1 MDGIPPL
8 AGPHKQDQGKS
19 MTTALKPAAPEDT
32 AQQFQQATLALSELV
47 AQKPEMEK
55 LLGEMVRLCGQ
66 ALSATAAGVW
76 VTETPDNPELI
87 MEHNLRNLGLMQEN
101 RTLPGLVIAVR
112 RTAREGKPL
121 IVPPFFVDNEA
132 NDLPVNPS
140 QYELLLTPI
149 RVAAKIAMVLTMA
162 VPATSDGTRHR
173 TQLNFLQ
180 RMIASVETAM
190 TQGRLQLME
199 KDHGKSGKLLQFTH
213 QIHQHLHLQEVA
225 VDVATL
231 VRSMVDAQRATV
243 ELYPRLRKKIVAVS
257 NVDSPN
263 RRAAIF
269 EAQRLILDYVR
280 DRHVPVMLDRD
291 AAKQLV
297 SDPALQDAA
306 AAYFTTTAFDAF
318 AAAPIKH
325 DDKIIGV
332 ILAEYSTTENAQQ
345 HSTELSE
352 LARLATT
359 SVTNALQY
367 EAIPFRRSLHALS
380 QLWRKPTASKRCI
393 AYSIIGLL
401 AITASLLC
409 IPCDFALKADC
420 TVQPVVQLNVVAPMD
435 GRIINVRVR
444 AGQHVYALKDKSR
457 LPAGTVISPLVEF
470 DTTDLRA
477 SLAEQQGKE
486 AELLVQLKDVQSRGE
501 MSKIGA
507 AQLQLKQIQE
517 QIALLN
523 HQIDQATVYSPFEG
537 TVLTEHPEQKKWA
550 SARLG
555 EPLMDVASFSEWV
568 LVVDVSESDVAV
580 VRNALEKAA
589 QTHQDGISVEYI
601 FYPWPDQKYTIKAR
615 GLPTLLPAS
624 SVTSGKNVFHLQ
636 IPVNPSELPPGI
648 AMSGV
653 TGRAKIHVGKEGLL
667 VQWTRGVRRLLEMTA
682 FF

>member
-1 MDGIPPL
+1 
-8 AGPHKQDQGKS
+8 
-19 MTTALKPAAPEDT
+19 MTTALQPAAEDT
-32 AQQFQQATLALSELV
+32 SHFQQAALALSEFI

-66 ALSATAAGVW
+66 ALSATGAGVW
-76 VTETPDNPELI
+76 VTETPDHPELV
-87 MEHNLRNLGLMQEN
+87 MEHNLRNLGLMQDN
-101 RTLPGLVIAVR
+101 RTLPGLAVAVR

-149 RVAAKIAMVLTMA
+149 RVAAKIAMVLVMA
-162 VPATSDGTRHR
+162 VPATSNVARHR
-173 TQLNFLQ
+173 AHLNFLQ
-180 RMIASVETAM
+180 RMIASIEASL
-190 TQGRLQLME
+190 TQGRLQMME
-199 KDHGKSGKLLQFTH
+199 RDHGNSGKLLRFAH
-213 QIHQHLHLQEVA
+213 QIHQHLHVGEVA
-225 VDVATL
+225 VDIANL
-231 VRSMVDAQRATV
+231 VRGVVEAQRATV
-243 ELYPRLRKKIVAVS
+243 ELYPRLRKKVVAVS
-257 NVDSPN
+257 NVDTPN

-280 DRHVPVMLDRD
+280 DRQVPVTLDR
-291 AAKQLV
+291 AASRQLV

-306 AAYFTTTAFDAF
+306 SAYFSTTAFDAF

-325 DDKIIGV
+325 EEKIVGT
-332 ILAEYSTTENAQQ
+332 ILTEYGTAESAQA
-345 HSTELSE
+345 HATELSE
-352 LARLATT
+352 LARLSAT
-359 SVTNALQY
+359 SVNNALEY
-367 EAIPFRRSLHALS
+367 ESIPFRRLLHALS
-380 QLWRKPTASKRCI
+380 LVWRKPTATKRCI
-393 AYSIIGLL
+393 AYSIVGII
-401 AITASLLC
+401 AIAASLLL

-435 GRIINVRVR
+435 GRIINVAVH
-444 AGQHVYALKDKSR
+444 AGQHVYALKDKAR
-457 LPAGTVISPLVEF
+457 LPAGTVIQPLVEF
-470 DTTDLRA
+470 DSTDLRA
-477 SLAEQQGKE
+477 SLAEEQGKE
-486 AELLVQLKDVQSRGE
+486 AELLVQLKDAQSRGE

-507 AQLQLKQIQE
+507 GQLQLKQVQE

-523 HQIDQATVYSPFEG
+523 HQIEQATVYSPFEG

-555 EPLMDVASFSEWV
+555 EPLMDVASFSDWI
-568 LVVDVSESDVAV
+568 LVVDVPESDVAV
-580 VRNALEKAA
+580 VRNALENAA
-589 QTHQDGISVEYI
+589 QTHQDGIEVEYI

-624 SVTSGKNVFHLQ
+624 SIAGGKNVFRLQ
-636 IPVNPSELPPGI
+636 IPVNPAELPPGI